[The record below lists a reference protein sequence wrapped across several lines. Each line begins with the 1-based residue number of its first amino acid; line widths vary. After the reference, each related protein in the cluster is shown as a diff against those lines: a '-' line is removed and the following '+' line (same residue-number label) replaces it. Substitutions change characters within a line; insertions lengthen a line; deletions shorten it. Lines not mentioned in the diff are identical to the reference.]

1 MTIEPTNRSPGTE
14 IGILYR
20 DDDLVVVDKPP
31 RLLTHRSRLATD
43 RDVAMTR
50 ARDTIGTYVYPVH
63 RLDRQTSGALL
74 FALNEDA
81 ARALRHAFDNGEV
94 HKTYLAIARG
104 ETPPECLIDY
114 AVPNDENGQRVD
126 ARTRLRT
133 RHVGSYFSIVEATP
147 ETGRYH
153 QIRRHMSHLR
163 HPLACDS
170 NYGTGWFNRKIRQ
183 ETGLTRLALHAARL
197 SFPHP
202 RGERIVITCPLA
214 LDFATALRALSVP
227 PNSVQDLAPATDAFL
242 A

>member
-1 MTIEPTNRSPGTE
+1 MTE
-14 IGILYR
+14 IGILHR
-20 DDDLVVVDKPP
+20 DDDVVVVDKPA
-31 RLLTHRSRLATD
+31 RLLTHRSRLADD

-50 ARDTIGTYVYPVH
+50 ARDTIGAYVYPVH

-81 ARALRHAFDNGEV
+81 ARALRTSFDHGEV

-104 ETPPECLIDY
+104 ETPAECLIDY
-114 AVPNDENGQRVD
+114 AIPSDEDGERVS

-133 RHVGSYFSIVEATP
+133 LHVGSYFSIIEASP

-170 NYGTGWFNRKIRQ
+170 NYGTGWFNRKIR
-183 ETGLTRLALHAARL
+183 EEAGLTRLALHALRL

-202 RGERIVITCPLA
+202 RGARLTITCPLPE
-214 LDFATALRALSVP
+214 DFATALQRLEVP
-227 PNSVQDLAPATDAFL
+227 SMVNAAF